1 MDKNELRNKILA
13 LEGLTNDEKSA
24 LIELLNKQKKYGL
37 VWEDKPEAVEE
48 RLREELPVLCEV
60 KERFIPSSD
69 PDALNHLLIEG
80 DNLEALTA
88 LSYTHAG
95 KIDLIYIDPPYN
107 TGNKDFIYND
117 SFVDTEDEYRHSKWL
132 SFMGKRL
139 RLAKGLLSDKG
150 IIFISIDDNELAQ
163 LKLLCDE
170 IFGEGNFINNIS
182 INMNSLSGV
191 KMTHTISGKRY
202 PAQKES
208 LLLYRKRNFPLSL
221 LIEKTHKGKWD
232 KEYNLIIPDM
242 QEGDFEKFESMTVD
256 EVNKYFEGKELMS
269 TSDYIKQNSID
280 ISEEWLWDN
289 SYRIFGSKSNRPL
302 AKRFLNETFANQI
315 VCYKNN
321 DGNKRF
327 FKSDYNRNTKDPRIE
342 LVRAESNSSV
352 FLSDNWTDISN
363 DGGVAQEGGVIY
375 PNGKKPLYLIERIIR
390 AANNKNAIILDFFA
404 GSGTT
409 LHATLSLNKEDGG
422 SRKCILVQAKEG
434 NTNICENI
442 TYVRCMN
449 IVPEGRNSYGYQSNS
464 LRYYKTD
471 FVSRNRSPKNMR
483 QLMSLATDMLCIKED
498 LYEEQKQFGELPTH
512 PKVMR
517 YFSKGEKS
525 MLVIYLEAA
534 IAEIVEQIEKLTFA
548 KPIKVY
554 VFSPSEDPWE
564 EDFEFVSDKVELC
577 ALPAAI
583 YNTYKRILPKK
594 KDKQL
599 EIETS
604 NETEPSKGEATLFD
618 LFEEGGK
625 Q

>member
-375 PNGKKPLYLIERIIR
+375 PNGKNLY
-390 AANNKNAIILDFFA
+390 IL
-404 GSGTT
+404 
-409 LHATLSLNKEDGG
+409 LS
-422 SRKCILVQAKEG
+422 A
-434 NTNICENI
+434 
-442 TYVRCMN
+442 
-449 IVPEGRNSYGYQSNS
+449 
-464 LRYYKTD
+464 
-471 FVSRNRSPKNMR
+471 
-483 QLMSLATDMLCIKED
+483 
-498 LYEEQKQFGELPTH
+498 
-512 PKVMR
+512 
-517 YFSKGEKS
+517 
-525 MLVIYLEAA
+525 
-534 IAEIVEQIEKLTFA
+534 
-548 KPIKVY
+548 
-554 VFSPSEDPWE
+554 
-564 EDFEFVSDKVELC
+564 
-577 ALPAAI
+577 
-583 YNTYKRILPKK
+583 
-594 KDKQL
+594 
-599 EIETS
+599 
-604 NETEPSKGEATLFD
+604 
-618 LFEEGGK
+618 
-625 Q
+625 